1 MEERMIR
8 GQDRLRLEVR
18 EAFEPTRLSPQ
29 CLISAYARLVPI
41 RRASLCKDD
50 GRRCEQ
56 ADGAVRKVGGKH
68 VT

>member
-1 MEERMIR
+1 MIR

-50 GRRCEQ
+50 GRHCEQ
-56 ADGAVRKVGGKH
+56 ADRPIRKVGGKH

>member
-1 MEERMIR
+1 MIR

-29 CLISAYARLVPI
+29 CLISVYARLVPI
-41 RRASLCKDD
+41 RRASLCKDE

-56 ADGAVRKVGGKH
+56 ADRPIRKVGGKH

>member
-8 GQDRLRLEVR
+8 GQDRLCLQVR

-41 RRASLCKDD
+41 RRASLGKDD

-56 ADGAVRKVGGKH
+56 ADRPIRKVGGRH

>member
-18 EAFEPTRLSPQ
+18 EAFEPTRLSRQ

-56 ADGAVRKVGGKH
+56 ADGPVRKVGGKR

>member
-1 MEERMIR
+1 MIR

-41 RRASLCKDD
+41 RRASLCKDEA
-50 GRRCEQ
+50 RRCEQ
-56 ADGAVRKVGGKH
+56 ADGPVRKVGGKH
-68 VT
+68 VV

>member
-1 MEERMIR
+1 MVR
-8 GQDRLRLEVR
+8 GQDRLRLEVW

-41 RRASLCKDD
+41 RRASLCKDE
-50 GRRCEQ
+50 GRRCGQ
-56 ADGAVRKVGGKH
+56 ADRPIRKVGGKH